1 MPSSTPMLAPTGL
14 NDWARFSRRV
24 AVSSGPIAM
33 AKGLA
38 EVSRMDRP
46 AASTNSAIKNTP

>member
-1 MPSSTPMLAPTGL
+1 MLAPTGL
-14 NDWARFSRRV
+14 NDWARLSRRV

-38 EVSRMDRP
+38 EVSRIDSP
-46 AASTNSAIKNTP
+46 AASTNRAARKSP

>member
-14 NDWARFSRRV
+14 NDCARLSRRV
-24 AVSSGPIAM
+24 PVSSGPIAM
-33 AKGLA
+33 TNGLA

-46 AASTNSAIKNTP
+46 AASTNRAIKNTP